1 MFNANT
7 VVLIM
12 AGGTGGHV
20 FPALAVANALQQQGV
35 IIHWLGTQSGIEADL
50 IPAAGI
56 EIHYLSIKGLRGKGV
71 VGLLAAPFK
80 IVKAVIQAK
89 KVINKIKPK
98 IVVGFGGYVT
108 GPGGVA
114 AKIAGV
120 PLVIHEQ
127 NAIAGLTNT
136 LLAKISNKVLQA
148 FPNTLKKAKTV
159 GNPVRSNLTDLPAPS
174 ERIKTDSNE
183 LKVLV
188 VGGSLG
194 AVAVNN
200 MVLAAM
206 QTIAPEKR
214 PKLWHQ
220 VGKHNIET
228 MQRAYAQAGVQA
240 QVVAFIDDMAA
251 AYEWA
256 DLVICRAGA
265 LTVAEVAAAGCA
277 ALFIPFP
284 FAVDDHQTANANY
297 LVKENAALMIQQTD
311 LSADQLAQKWL
322 FYSEHKQEL
331 LKMANAARELA
342 ITTATADV
350 VEEIKGVNH
359 G

>member
-1 MFNANT
+1 MLKANS

-20 FPALAVANALQQQGV
+20 FPALAVAKELQQQGAQ
-35 IIHWLGTQSGIEADL
+35 IHWLGTKNGIEADL
-50 IPAAGI
+50 IPAADI
-56 EIHYLSIKGLRGKGV
+56 EIHYLSITGLRGKGV
-71 VGLLAAPFK
+71 VGLFKAPFK
-80 IVKAVIQAK
+80 ISKAIMQAK
-89 KVINKIKPK
+89 KVIKKIQPEV
-98 IVVGFGGYVT
+98 VVGFGGYVT

-114 AKIAGV
+114 AKLAGV

-127 NAIAGLTNT
+127 NAIAGLTNK

-148 FPNTLKKAKTV
+148 FPNTLKNAKTV
-159 GNPVRSNLTDLPAPS
+159 GNPVRETVVQIPAPS
-174 ERIKTDSNE
+174 ERINTASTD

-194 AVAVNN
+194 AVAINN

-206 QTIAPEKR
+206 QNMAPAQR
-214 PKLWHQ
+214 PQLMHQ
-220 VGKHNIET
+220 VGKHNISSV
-228 MQRAYAQAGVQA
+228 QAAYQEADVEA

-251 AYEWA
+251 AYAWA
-256 DLVICRAGA
+256 DLVVCRSGA
-265 LTVAEVAAAGCA
+265 LTVAEIAAAGCA
-277 ALFIPFP
+277 ALFIPLP

-311 LSADQLAQKWL
+311 LSAETLAQKWL
-322 FYSEHKQEL
+322 HFSENKQEL
-331 LKMANAARELA
+331 LQLAQAARKLA
-342 ITTATADV
+342 ITTATTAV
-350 VEEIKGVNH
+350 VEEIKGVKH

>member
-1 MFNANT
+1 MLNANS

-20 FPALAVANALQQQGV
+20 FPALAVAKELQQQGAE
-35 IIHWLGTQSGIEADL
+35 IHWLGTKHGIEADL

-56 EIHYLSIKGLRGKGV
+56 DLHCISINGLRGKGIA
-71 VGLLAAPFK
+71 GLLAAPFK
-80 IVKAVIQAK
+80 ISKAVLQAK
-89 KVINKIKPK
+89 KIINKLKPQV
-98 IVVGFGGYVT
+98 VVGFGGYVT

-114 AKIAGV
+114 AKLAGV

-127 NAIAGLTNT
+127 NAIAGLTNK

-148 FPNTLKKAKTV
+148 FPHTLKQAKTV
-159 GNPVRSNLTDLPAPS
+159 GNPVREALVALPLPS
-174 ERIKTDSNE
+174 ERIDTKTVG

-194 AVAVNN
+194 AVGINN
-200 MVLAAM
+200 KVLAAM
-206 QTIAPEKR
+206 QSMSAAKR
-214 PKLWHQ
+214 PQLWHQ
-220 VGKHNIET
+220 VGKHNIEA
-228 MQRAYAQAGVQA
+228 MQAAYADAGVQA

-251 AYEWA
+251 AYGWA
-256 DLVICRAGA
+256 DLVVCRAGA
-265 LTVAEVAAAGCA
+265 ITVAEIAAAGCA

-297 LVKENAALMIQQTD
+297 LVKENAALMIQQAD
-311 LSADQLAQKWL
+311 LSAEQLAQKWL
-322 FYSEHKQEL
+322 YFSEHKQEL
-331 LKMANAARELA
+331 LELAIAAKKLA
-342 ITTATADV
+342 ITTATTAV
-350 VEEIKGVNH
+350 VAEIKGVNH

>member
-80 IVKAVIQAK
+80 IIKAVIQAK

-228 MQRAYAQAGVQA
+228 MQQAYAQAGVQA

-297 LVKENAALMIQQTD
+297 LVKENAALMIQQAD

-322 FYSEHKQEL
+322 YYSEHKQEL